1 MLDGITAGQ
10 AIGFG
15 VPGSIIMAILGWLT
29 KSYFENRKDK
39 REDTKTERES
49 ESGIVETTGATL
61 QIVRGEITYLA
72 AQLIALRTENEQQAK
87 LIKKQAEK
95 IETCASTERQLNA
108 RLSALEAENAT
119 LRLGTGS

>member
-15 VPGSIIMAILGWLT
+15 VPGSVIMGLLGWLAAT
-29 KSYFENRKDK
+29 YFKNREDK
-39 REDTKTERES
+39 RADSKTERES

-72 AQLIALRTENEQQAK
+72 AQLIALRTENETQAK

-95 IETCASTERQLNA
+95 IETCASTERQLNI
-108 RLSALEAENAT
+108 RLSALEAENAL
-119 LRLGTGS
+119 LRSGTGS